1 MDKLQ
6 QLKAAAYDI
15 MANIEFL
22 QSKLRETNLQIAEE
36 HKKLQDNG
44 QSVDSN
50 NSN

>member
-6 QLKAAAYDI
+6 QLKAAAYDL

-22 QSKLRETNLQIAEE
+22 QAKLRETNLQIAEE
-36 HKKLQDNG
+36 HKNLQENG
-44 QSVDSN
+44 QSVNSN